1 MIGMTGMARKGNGR
15 IRWLRSLYW
24 AFELTL
30 DGPVTLQFA
39 EVERLSDALFIQPA
53 IVAATHIL
61 FWDESGLDQL
71 GAQGLHLDMHGTA
84 CLKRLHEYCPLWT
97 CLSRKAPPACGP
109 RDPRRSWQRSLP
121 SLQECPAHPL
131 GHQHRCSAWCP
142 DR

>member
-39 EVERLSDALFIQPA
+39 EVERFGDALFIQPA

-84 CLKRLHEYCPLWT
+84 CLKVFTNTVHFGLV
-97 CLSRKAPPACGP
+97 
-109 RDPRRSWQRSLP
+109 
-121 SLQECPAHPL
+121 
-131 GHQHRCSAWCP
+131 
-142 DR
+142 